1 MHLQQYSTPS
11 SKTATTKVTQE
22 KPLPANQ
29 DRVWLILYNPGNV
42 KVSVFLDST
51 STSSFALDPGEKM
64 VMPSP
69 VYFGPVTVTL
79 GELVATELL
88 IL

>member
-1 MHLQQYSTPS
+1 M
-11 SKTATTKVTQE
+11 
-22 KPLPANQ
+22 
-29 DRVWLILYNPGNV
+29 
-42 KVSVFLDST
+42 SVFLDST